1 MLRGCCFGG
10 ALAISWEHRRSWEH
24 RTGAWKVP
32 LLRCR
37 GAWVR
42 GGCCPGPL
50 RPWPDG
56 ATDPPL
62 CGGVTDRAF
71 PLPAH
76 LPAGARGWVVAFAS
90 DRARRYRASHPA
102 RQGPFRAYGSH
113 PSGATNESRKN
124 NQSVFFSTTISPIHI
139 IWGGNKVG
147 HVISRFEVFFSCA
160 DLDLSSPLRTPF

>member
-24 RTGAWKVP
+24 RMGAWKVP
-32 LLRCR
+32 LPLLPRSR

-56 ATDPPL
+56 ATDPPW

-113 PSGATNESRKN
+113 PSGETNERRKN
-124 NQSVFFSTTISPIHI
+124 YQSVYVLVI
-139 IWGGNKVG
+139 ILRLEG
-147 HVISRFEVFFSCA
+147 
-160 DLDLSSPLRTPF
+160 LPLPLESNFHKHCGEAYIEY